1 MKTFE
6 IKFDIEQ
13 LTDAELRA
21 EELELVELARKSTF
35 RSYAPYSRFSV
46 GAAIRLSSGA
56 VVCGANQENVAF
68 PSGTCAERSACFYA
82 HAQYPDDKFEMIAIA
97 ARGVDGLPL
106 AEPISPCGAC
116 RQSLLQYELLAG
128 HDVKVLLVGRGYT
141 YRLPS
146 VHSLLPLAFTSL

>member
-128 HDVKVLLVGRGYT
+128 HDVKVLLVGRDYT